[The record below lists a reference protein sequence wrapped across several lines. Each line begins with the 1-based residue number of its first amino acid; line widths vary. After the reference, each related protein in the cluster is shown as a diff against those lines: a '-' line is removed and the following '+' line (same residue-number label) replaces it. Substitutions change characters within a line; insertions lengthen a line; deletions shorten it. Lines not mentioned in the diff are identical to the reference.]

1 MQRYINKTSCLY
13 GPALLLLVVFS
24 ACSSRKKAPDVSH
37 IPVTV
42 SIARFDEDL
51 VKIDTNQVAPGLQ
64 QLYSRYPL
72 FLPAYVQHIM
82 EFGAFADSSRHIPQ
96 QMRLLLANKDF
107 RYLQQAV
114 QTKFPDLH
122 WLEQDLAQ
130 SFRYM
135 KYYFPQFKVPRV
147 VTFISAIGN
156 YGAVTVDTLLGVGLD
171 MYMGNDFPVY
181 ANLPDYPVY
190 MVRRFSKEYITTN
203 SMQAIA
209 QNMFPQAGPNAKL
222 VEQLV
227 AAGKQQYF
235 LDQVL
240 PETPDTIRIGY
251 TKDQLEWC
259 DDNEQMIW
267 QYFIQNELLYKTD
280 WQEAMHFM
288 GDGPATQGMPEGSPG
303 RIGYFVGRQ
312 IVRKYM
318 ERHPEVTLQQ
328 LMENK
333 DLLGIFSES
342 KYRPKK

>member
-1 MQRYINKTSCLY
+1 MQRYINKISCLY

-51 VKIDTNQVAPGLQ
+51 VKTDTNQVAPALQ
-64 QLYSRYPL
+64 QLYNRYPL
-72 FLPAYVQHIM
+72 FLPAYVKHIM
-82 EFGAFADSSRHIPQ
+82 EFGAFTDSSRHIPQ
-96 QMRLLLANKDF
+96 QMRLLLTNKDF

-130 SFRYM
+130 GFRYM
-135 KYYFPQFKVPRV
+135 KYYFPQFKVPQV

-156 YGAVTVDTLLGVGLD
+156 YGAITVDTLLGVGLD

-209 QNMFPQAGPNAKL
+209 QNMFPQAGANAKV

-251 TKDQLEWC
+251 TKKQLEWC

-288 GDGPATQGMPEGSPG
+288 GDGPSTQGMPEGSPG

-342 KYRPKK
+342 KYRPK